1 MEKEFL
7 EDDNVE
13 GFRDFQKPS
22 SIDPALARVKSR
34 NSSGDDCIGSPRSR
48 SQTFSAHRKISPT
61 ERERASSFSQ
71 LKSSKYLERVK
82 KRREQNPVKFVF
94 CVYLGCAICTFHS
107 KLMFFILLFP
117 L

>member
-1 MEKEFL
+1 MENEFL
-7 EDDNVE
+7 EDDNAE

-34 NSSGDDCIGSPRSR
+34 NSSGDEVIGAPRNR

-82 KRREQNPVKFVF
+82 KRREQKPVQFVL
-94 CVYLGCAICTFHS
+94 CVYSGCAICTFQ
-107 KLMFFILLFP
+107 K
-117 L
+117 